1 MKNLISTKFGL
12 ASLLLILSILISS
25 SNAISKDEVNI
36 VLKHLKEE
44 RKKHPQ
50 DSIEKTVSVNDLECN
65 LDQSIIDEIRSYQ
78 NVVNDIIEL
87 FTTGEFAGK
96 TYDYLVQM
104 TDTFGN
110 RLTGS
115 EALKDAIE
123 WFVSNS
129 TNEGFTVIKKILLL
143 HFGNEEKL
151 EMTSPR
157 YANMHILGL
166 GSTVPTP
173 AEGITAD
180 VFVVSSFEEL
190 AASSDKAEGKIV
202 VFNAPFTTYG
212 ESISYRTKGAVEAAK
227 AGAVASLTRSV
238 TPFSI
243 DTPHTGWLEYEDD
256 EKTITLHLFMGA
268 ENHENG
274 TLTSN
279 TIIEIEGSQYPEE
292 VVVVSGHLDSWDV
305 GAYFAAH
312 GEEKENFQLVME
324 SDMGTFTPYGI
335 DFSGTDEAT
344 CMMKE
349 IVSLTYLL
357 GTTETGSPA
366 DTSDLGG
373 FTSAGV
379 PTGSLKAD
387 TDTYFWYHHSNGD
400 HIEVYDST
408 NLDKVA
414 ALWTS
419 VAYVAADI
427 SFRLPQQNFTILE

>member
-1 MKNLISTKFGL
+1 
-12 ASLLLILSILISS
+12 
-25 SNAISKDEVNI
+25 
-36 VLKHLKEE
+36 
-44 RKKHPQ
+44 
-50 DSIEKTVSVNDLECN
+50 
-65 LDQSIIDEIRSYQ
+65 
-78 NVVNDIIEL
+78 
-87 FTTGEFAGK
+87 
-96 TYDYLVQM
+96 
-104 TDTFGN
+104 
-110 RLTGS
+110 
-115 EALKDAIE
+115 
-123 WFVSNS
+123 
-129 TNEGFTVIKKILLL
+129 
-143 HFGNEEKL
+143 
-151 EMTSPR
+151 MTSPR

-212 ESISYRTKGAVEAAK
+212 DSISYRTKGAVEAAK

-256 EKTITLHLFMGA
+256 VTKIPSACITIEDSTLLQRLQDRGEKITLHLFMGA

-274 TLTSN
+274 TVTSN
-279 TIIEIEGSQYPEE
+279 TIIEIEGSQNPEE

-305 GAYFAAH
+305 GVGAMDDGGGVFISWMGAKAIKNLGLNPRRTFRAVLFSAEEQGIWGGDAYFAAH

-373 FTSAGV
+373 FTSVGV
-379 PTGSLKAD
+379 PTGSLRAD